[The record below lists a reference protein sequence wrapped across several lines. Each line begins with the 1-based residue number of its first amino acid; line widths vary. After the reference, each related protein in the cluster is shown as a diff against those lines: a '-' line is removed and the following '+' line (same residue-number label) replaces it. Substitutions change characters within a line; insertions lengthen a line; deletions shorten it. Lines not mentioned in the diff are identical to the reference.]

1 MKKHKPLSTAETL
14 SGATSPR
21 LKQRQAIQPR
31 ACFSGGLVGLLFQD
45 FNVSQVDTFIE
56 MPFSALTLFTSAI
69 KAKPLQTLQRPDLQA
84 DRHIPSC
91 TRARNQRVS
100 QEISFS
106 VED

>member
-1 MKKHKPLSTAETL
+1 MKKQKPLSTAETL

-21 LKQRQAIQPR
+21 LKPWQAIQPR
-31 ACFSGGLVGLLFQD
+31 ACFSGGLVGPLSQA
-45 FNVSQVDTFIE
+45 FNVPQVDTFIE
-56 MPFSALTLFTSAI
+56 MPFCTLTLFTSAI
-69 KAKPLQTLQRPDLQA
+69 KAKPLQTLQRPDLQS